1 MSFFSFE
8 ENFLLGERLHSEQ
21 LMNKLLGRKSVYCDL
36 SNAAALIENKTVLVT
51 GGAGFIGSQ
60 LCRTL
65 LALGCARLIV
75 YDHWENGLFYI
86 DRKLESL
93 YKGKYILINASVT
106 SPERVMEIFSRYTPS
121 LVFHAAANK
130 HVPLVEQNP
139 RQGILTN
146 LLGTIFTAR
155 ACTACGCERFVLIST
170 DKAVNPVSVM
180 GASKRAAEI
189 AVQLMNKHSDT
200 VFSCVRFGNVFC
212 STGSVGEIFA
222 RQIKLREPVT
232 ITHPAMTRYFM
243 TVTEAVNLVIKS
255 CETACGGEI
264 FTLDMG
270 NQVSVLELA
279 HKMIEAAGLTVNHD
293 IPVIFTGIRSG
304 EKITEELFSKN
315 EKVISTNHPK
325 IMLNSSFP
333 FAENIPELL
342 TAVENEIFSADINR
356 LLELWS
362 QIVPNF
368 NHQR

>member
-1 MSFFSFE
+1 MSFFPFN
-8 ENFLLGERLHSEQ
+8 ENFSFGERIYNEQ
-21 LMNKLLGRKSVYCDL
+21 LINKLLGRKTVHCDL
-36 SNAAALIENKTVLVT
+36 SNAAAIIENKTVLVT

-60 LCRTL
+60 LCRTI
-65 LALGCARLIV
+65 LALGCARLII

-86 DRKLESL
+86 DRKLEPI
-93 YKGKYILINASVT
+93 YKGKYILINGSVT
-106 SPERVMEIFSRYTPS
+106 SPEKITEIFSRYNPS

-155 ACTACGCERFVLIST
+155 ACAVCGCEQFVLIST

-189 AVQLMNKHSDT
+189 AVQLINQQSST

-212 STGSVGEIFA
+212 STGSVGEIFMN
-222 RQIKLREPVT
+222 QIKRREPVT

-243 TVTEAVNLVIKS
+243 TVTEAVNLVLKS

-270 NQVSVLELA
+270 SQVSVLELA
-279 HKMIEAAGLTVNHD
+279 HKMIESAGLTVNKD

-304 EKITEELFSKN
+304 EKLTEELFEKN
-315 EKVISTNHPK
+315 EKVISTAHPK
-325 IMLNSSFP
+325 ILLNAP
-333 FAENIPELL
+333 LPLAENIPELL
-342 TAVENEIFSADINR
+342 TTVENEIFSADINR
-356 LLELWS
+356 LLYLLS

-368 NHQR
+368 NHHR